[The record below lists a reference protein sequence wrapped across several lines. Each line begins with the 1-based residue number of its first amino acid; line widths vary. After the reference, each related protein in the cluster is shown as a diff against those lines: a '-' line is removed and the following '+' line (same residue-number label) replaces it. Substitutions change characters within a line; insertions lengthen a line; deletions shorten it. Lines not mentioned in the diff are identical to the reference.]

1 VSRRHKGKKGGK
13 RLCKCTRCG
22 ASLSMTH
29 AGIRAISHKASGLRC
44 LQCGGNV
51 VEARYAK

>member
-1 VSRRHKGKKGGK
+1 MSY
-13 RLCKCTRCG
+13 
-22 ASLSMTH
+22 
-29 AGIRAISHKASGLRC
+29 AGIKAISHKASGLRC